1 MIGSRHP
8 RAGLGLALLPGLI
21 LGAFSGCKSES
32 EEDRVRA
39 VIQRVIDAANDKK
52 PGQVVADALPS
63 FRGPQNAD
71 LADCRRIITA
81 YLLAPGWVHVFVR
94 SLEVTVEGETAK
106 ATLDTVLAQ
115 GKPVEKLEDLL
126 PTNGDA
132 LTFVVELLKVDGEWK
147 LERATYR
154 KSTPR

>member
-1 MIGSRHP
+1 MPRL
-8 RAGLGLALLPGLI
+8 RAGVRLALPLLLV
-21 LGAFSGCKSES
+21 LGALAGCKSKS
-32 EEDRVRA
+32 EEDRVRE
-39 VIQRVIDAANDKK
+39 VIQKVVDAANEKK

-71 LADCRRIITA
+71 LADCRRIVTA

-94 SLEVTVEGETAK
+94 DLEVTVDGETAK

-132 LTFVVELLKVDGEWK
+132 LTFVVELVQQDGEWK
-147 LERATYR
+147 LSRATYR
-154 KSTPR
+154 KSTGL